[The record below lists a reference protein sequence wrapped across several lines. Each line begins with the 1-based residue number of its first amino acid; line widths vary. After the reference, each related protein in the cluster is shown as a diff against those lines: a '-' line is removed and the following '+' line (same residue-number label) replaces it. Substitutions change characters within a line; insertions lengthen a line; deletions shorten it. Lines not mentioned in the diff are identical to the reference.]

1 MDHGG
6 TNASL
11 CYVFQSTSVP
21 KTVGRIRIIV
31 LGENMKLKVLFA
43 SVGLTIIVGCTAT
56 VDKKSVQATSTAPE
70 SMKVETVHIPFDPT
84 QPMYVVTVEPLQVGA
99 DGSAG
104 GPPPSSGQSSGNYY
118 GWGPFGWIGPRGGN
132 PAPTA
137 YEAPL
142 QGMSEKVGKGIAAQL
157 LSALSNSGNV
167 VVIDYDHY
175 LKNADNPSSLLRPGE
190 VGPFVIKGTV
200 TEFSEVAEAN
210 NERQGGSLGWAGT
223 VLGVAGAISGTPA
236 AGIAGAAVSAANP
249 TWENTKARRTG
260 AVGLDLQ
267 IVEPNSGRMVGTIVS
282 HGSFSAESASSG
294 VSVFGIGGGESAF
307 AASALG
313 QATRAA
319 MNDTV
324 KQLADQLKIKGPAYE
339 PAKAPAVKKSAS
351 KKSRKKG

>member
-1 MDHGG
+1 
-6 TNASL
+6 
-11 CYVFQSTSVP
+11 
-21 KTVGRIRIIV
+21 
-31 LGENMKLKVLFA
+31 MKLTVLIA
-43 SVGLTIIVGCTAT
+43 SVGLTLITGCTAS
-56 VDKKSVQATSTAPE
+56 VDKKSVQATSATPL
-70 SMKVETVHIPFDPT
+70 SMQVETVRIPFDSS

-104 GPPPSSGQSSGNYY
+104 GPPPSSGQSGGNYY

-142 QGMSEKVGKGIAAQL
+142 QGMSDKVGKGIAAQL
-157 LSALSNSGNV
+157 LSVLGNSGNI

-175 LKNADNPSSLLRPGE
+175 LKHADNPASLLRPGE

-223 VLGVAGAISGTPA
+223 VLGVAGAISGTPG
-236 AGIAGAAVSAANP
+236 AGIAGAAISAAKP

-267 IVEPNSGRMVGTIVS
+267 VVEPNSGRMVGTIVS
-282 HGSFSAESASSG
+282 HGSFTAESASSG

-324 KQLADQLKIKGPAYE
+324 KQLTDQLRIKGRAFE
-339 PAKAPAVKKSAS
+339 PARATVIKKIPV
-351 KKSRKKG
+351 KKSRKKH

>member
-1 MDHGG
+1 
-6 TNASL
+6 
-11 CYVFQSTSVP
+11 
-21 KTVGRIRIIV
+21 
-31 LGENMKLKVLFA
+31 MKL
-43 SVGLTIIVGCTAT
+43 SVISAGVAATVIAGCAAT
-56 VDKKSVQATSTAPE
+56 VDKTSVQATSAAPT
-70 SMKVETVHIPFDPT
+70 SMQVETVRIPFDSS

-104 GPPPSSGQSSGNYY
+104 GPPPSSGQSTGNYY
-118 GWGPFGWIGPRGGN
+118 GWGPFGWIGPHGGS

-157 LSALSNSGNV
+157 LSALGNSGNI

-175 LKNADNPSSLLRPGE
+175 LKNAGNPSKLLRSGE
-190 VGPFVIKGTV
+190 AGPFVIKGTI

-210 NERQGGSLGWAGT
+210 NERKGGSLGWAGT
-223 VLGVAGAISGTPA
+223 VLGVAGAISGTPG
-236 AGIAGAAVSAANP
+236 AGIAGAAISAANP

-267 IVEPNSGRMVGTIVS
+267 VVEPNSGRMIGTIVS

-324 KQLADQLKIKGPAYE
+324 KQLSDQLRGKGRAYVAASEE
-339 PAKAPAVKKSAS
+339 PVAAKPVS
-351 KKSRKKG
+351 KRRKRR

>member
-1 MDHGG
+1 
-6 TNASL
+6 
-11 CYVFQSTSVP
+11 
-21 KTVGRIRIIV
+21 
-31 LGENMKLKVLFA
+31 
-43 SVGLTIIVGCTAT
+43 
-56 VDKKSVQATSTAPE
+56 VDKSSVQATSTAPI
-70 SMKVETVHIPFDPT
+70 SMQVETVRIPYDAA

-99 DGSAG
+99 DGSPG
-104 GPPPSSGQSSGNYY
+104 GPPPSSGQSGGNYY
-118 GWGPFGWIGPRGGN
+118 GWGPFGWIGPRGGH
-132 PAPTA
+132 PAPNA
-137 YEAPL
+137 YEQPL
-142 QGMSEKVGKGIAAQL
+142 QGMSDKVGKGIAAQL
-157 LSALSNSGNV
+157 LSALGNSGNI

-175 LKNADNPSSLLRPGE
+175 LKNADNPGKLLRPGE
-190 VGPFVIKGTV
+190 AGPFIIKGTV

-223 VLGVAGAISGTPA
+223 VLGVAGAISGTPG

-267 IVEPNSGRMVGTIVS
+267 MVEPDSGRMVGTIVS
-282 HGSFSAESASSG
+282 HGSFTSESASSG

-324 KQLADQLKIKGPAYE
+324 KQLSDQLRVKGPAYAIDR
-339 PAKAPAVKKSAS
+339 PAAATKSTT
-351 KKSRKKG
+351 KKSRKRR

>member
-1 MDHGG
+1 MALARGL
-6 TNASL
+6 A
-11 CYVFQSTSVP
+11 FP
-21 KTVGRIRIIV
+21 KTIGRITFCF
-31 LGENMKLKVLFA
+31 GEIMKLKIILTGVATTLIAGCAA
-43 SVGLTIIVGCTAT
+43 SV
-56 VDKKSVQATSTAPE
+56 DKASVQATSTAPTSVQVE
-70 SMKVETVHIPFDPT
+70 SVRIPYDAS

-104 GPPPSSGQSSGNYY
+104 GPPPSSGQSDGNYY
-118 GWGPFGWIGPRGGN
+118 GWGPFGWIGPRGGS

-142 QGMSEKVGKGIAAQL
+142 QGMSDKVGKGIAAQL
-157 LSALSNSGNV
+157 LSSLGNSGNI

-175 LKNADNPSSLLRPGE
+175 LKHSDNPAKLLRPGE

-210 NERQGGSLGWAGT
+210 NERKGGSLGWAGT

-267 IVEPNSGRMVGTIVS
+267 VVEPDSGRMVGTIVS

-324 KQLADQLKIKGPAYE
+324 KQLSDQLRVKGPAYARV
-339 PAKAPAVKKSAS
+339 PATVAKKS
-351 KKSRKKG
+351 KKKR

>member
-1 MDHGG
+1 
-6 TNASL
+6 
-11 CYVFQSTSVP
+11 
-21 KTVGRIRIIV
+21 
-31 LGENMKLKVLFA
+31 MKLKILISSAV
-43 SVGLTIIVGCTAT
+43 VGLVMGCTAS
-56 VDKKSVQATSTAPE
+56 VDKSSVQATSTTPT
-70 SMKVETVHIPFDPT
+70 SMQVETVRIPYDPS

-104 GPPPSSGQSSGNYY
+104 GPPPSSGQTSGNYY

-132 PAPTA
+132 PAPNA

-142 QGMSEKVGKGIAAQL
+142 QGMSEKVGKGIAAQM
-157 LSALSNSGNV
+157 LSALGNSGNI
-167 VVIDYDHY
+167 VVIDYEHY
-175 LKNADNPSSLLRPGE
+175 LKNANNPSKLLRSGE
-190 VGPFVIKGTV
+190 VGPFIIKGTV

-210 NERQGGSLGWAGT
+210 NERKGGSLGWAGT
-223 VLGVAGAISGTPA
+223 VLGVAGAISGTPG

-260 AVGLDLQ
+260 AVGMDLQ
-267 IVEPNSGRMVGTIVS
+267 VVEPDSGRMIGTIVS
-282 HGSFSAESASSG
+282 HGSFTSESASSG

-324 KQLADQLKIKGPAYE
+324 KQLSEQLRVKGPAY
-339 PAKAPAVKKSAS
+339 ANSRAQNLKAPSAKKS
-351 KKSRKKG
+351 KKRRY